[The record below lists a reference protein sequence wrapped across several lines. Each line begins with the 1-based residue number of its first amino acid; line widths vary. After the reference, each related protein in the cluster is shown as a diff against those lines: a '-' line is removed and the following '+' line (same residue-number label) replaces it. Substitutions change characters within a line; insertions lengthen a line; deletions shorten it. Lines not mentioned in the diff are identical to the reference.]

1 MFITLPLLMYFP
13 KALMYFVFCLP
24 GEIAVY
30 HPLSNFRYE
39 SLLLDVSAN
48 QFQKLRHLNL
58 CCYAEQDKQDKPKEE
73 QTLNNSWN
81 CGGNSCA
88 NFTCKSVWTHSDNE
102 SNWIMGVM
110 KCRNHGRSKRLFSV
124 CVL

>member
-1 MFITLPLLMYFP
+1 MILFISANAYLEDLIL
-13 KALMYFVFCLP
+13 C
-24 GEIAVY
+24 EIAVY
-30 HPLSNFRYE
+30 HLELKSWMCRVIVPQRNQLKSSLALSNFQYE

-58 CCYAEQDKQDKPKEE
+58 CCYAEQDNQDKPKEE

-88 NFTCKSVWTHSDNE
+88 NFT
-102 SNWIMGVM
+102 
-110 KCRNHGRSKRLFSV
+110 
-124 CVL
+124 